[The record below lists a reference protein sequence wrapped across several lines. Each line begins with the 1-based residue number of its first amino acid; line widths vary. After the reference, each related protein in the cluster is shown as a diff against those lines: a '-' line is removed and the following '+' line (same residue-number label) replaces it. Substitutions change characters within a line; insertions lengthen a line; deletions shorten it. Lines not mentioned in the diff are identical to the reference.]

1 VTEKNNVD
9 YSLVQPKYEQTDEG
23 TLQYKL
29 EMYQRAIREW
39 AGSLSTD
46 ELAVTMYVIDRT
58 IGWGQPSATI
68 TAGSVINGGGMYN
81 GLNISRATYFR
92 ILGTLEE
99 KGLIRRRKT
108 GTGSNRISVNPG
120 WTPAMLNLPKRLKTD
135 KNRGSQAETTPS
147 HSETTPSQAEP
158 LYTGN
163 PSTDNSF
170 TDTVAA
176 SGHNSNPKPEVV
188 RKEIEKAASGQR
200 SARKAKAN
208 RTKGRTDVSTGIE
221 ATWRAALEETFPA
234 VSHVP
239 WDVRIRKNVKD
250 KAKAWAHGGQV
261 SFDDLIDWAVRNWA
275 QIISKQFKWMKK
287 KAAPTQPDIS
297 FFLYFA
303 PNFMNTW
310 TSGELDDWLKRPERT
325 KIEKLVGKG
334 RTREEA
340 EMEIATD
347 RAAEQMED
355 QNKAA
360 VAKAKQIR
368 GEARIVRDQAKAY
381 AESVNVPPRRRKKPI
396 PPLKVTGEVDPSK
409 VIVPIL
415 PEKNPY
421 D

>member
-1 VTEKNNVD
+1 V
-9 YSLVQPKYEQTDEG
+9 
-23 TLQYKL
+23 
-29 EMYQRAIREW
+29 I
-39 AGSLSTD
+39 
-46 ELAVTMYVIDRT
+46 MYVMDRT

-163 PSTDNSF
+163 LSTSNLL

-176 SGHNSNPKPEVV
+176 CGHNSNQNQNSSPENSEITPSPQSPPSKTV
-188 RKEIEKAASGQR
+188 RQKIKKAATGNR
-200 SARKAKAN
+200 AARQAKIN
-208 RTKGRTDVSTGIE
+208 RTKGRTDVSVGIE
-221 ATWRAALEETFPA
+221 ATWRAALNETFPG

-239 WDVRIRKNVKD
+239 WDVRVR
-250 KAKAWAHGGQV
+250 
-261 SFDDLIDWAVRNWA
+261 DWAVRNWT
-275 QIISKQFKWMKK
+275 QIVKKKFKWMKK
-287 KAAPTQPDIS
+287 QPAPAHPDIG
-297 FFLYFA
+297 FFIYFSGD
-303 PNFMNTW
+303 FMNVW
-310 TSGELDDWLKRPERT
+310 ASNELEDWLQKPERT
-325 KIEKLVGKG
+325 KVEKLMGKG
-334 RTREEA
+334 KTREEA
-340 EMEIATD
+340 LTEIAEN
-347 RAAEQMED
+347 RAVIKTKKHVKAEVQ
-355 QNKAA
+355 
-360 VAKAKQIR
+360 KAKQIR
-368 GEARIVRDQAKAY
+368 GEARIVRAQAQDMLDK
-381 AESVNVPPRRRKKPI
+381 VNVPPRRRKKPI
-396 PPLKVTGEVDPSK
+396 PALKVTGEVDPSK